1 MTLYSLAICGYMT
14 PSPLGMYKLIGIK
27 KKKKIYI
34 YIYIYI
40 MLVKI
45 KYCIYTNLKRG
56 VSFHRITREVA
67 VLSYRKLL

>member
-27 KKKKIYI
+27 KKKKK
-34 YIYIYI
+34 YIYI

-56 VSFHRITREVA
+56 VSFHKITREVA

>member
-1 MTLYSLAICGYMT
+1 MTLYSLAICGYMM
-14 PSPLGMYKLIGIK
+14 PSPLGMYKLIGI

-56 VSFHRITREVA
+56 VSFHKITREVA
-67 VLSYRKLL
+67 VFSYRKLL